1 MSYNLSVY
9 LSVLCPLLTWKWKD
23 IQCSHV
29 EERLPTSEV
38 TGRADLRWKGQVQGH
53 WKKRV
58 EAYHVSHWVCTYLL
72 CKWCTEWLC
81 HKDFHAYWWK
91 MQIGGS
97 FKLQS
102 YWCISWLSRISF
114 FNKVN
119 IINILCRQTC
129 MVQTVVKKT
138 LLFWQMQ
145 RELIGKIVQP
155 NQLVWMFIKLVFVAF
170 LLTRARSQNVITIGI
185 ECSITDEH

>member
-1 MSYNLSVY
+1 MF
-9 LSVLCPLLTWKWKD
+9 T
-23 IQCSHV
+23 
-29 EERLPTSEV
+29 RRGEV
-38 TGRADLRWKGQVQGH
+38 ANIRSNWQSRFEVKRSSSRSLE
-53 WKKRV
+53 KKRV

-102 YWCISWLSRISF
+102 YWCISWLSRIGF

-119 IINILCRQTC
+119 IVNILCRQTC

-155 NQLVWMFIKLVFVAF
+155 NQLVWMFI
-170 LLTRARSQNVITIGI
+170 
-185 ECSITDEH
+185 